1 MLYRAFDMTITDQTT
16 NEVMRLFRPL
26 TCQVRSFIILSTAD
40 VLFTQKILFHTIEAV
55 VKVVSTWLIGAIVS
69 EEIFFHEIR
78 AEKIVLHDIG
88 IDYNLSAGLK
98 IEK

>member
-26 TCQVRSFIILSTAD
+26 TCQVRSFIILGTAD

-55 VKVVSTWLIGAIVS
+55 VKVVST
-69 EEIFFHEIR
+69 
-78 AEKIVLHDIG
+78 
-88 IDYNLSAGLK
+88 
-98 IEK
+98 